1 MLPMFLAMHLPLL
14 VLCCFHLP
22 SVYYVYATVIAEQFD
37 MVLVCCSSWCI
48 WYISQKESQK
58 ITLCFSYRFHGI
70 GNDATGH
77 GYGFIQEYLGYGNFF
92 IWVFIATIPGL
103 ILSRFLIFQRLWKE
117 IRSNSE
123 INVFQLVCKYDF
135 RTCKSNFFFPPFSS
149 MIPKKTLRLPKC

>member
-1 MLPMFLAMHLPLL
+1 MYLI
-14 VLCCFHLP
+14 
-22 SVYYVYATVIAEQFD
+22 YT
-37 MVLVCCSSWCI
+37 
-48 WYISQKESQK
+48 QKESQN

-123 INVFQLVCKYDF
+123 INVFQLVCINMTLEHKIGQ
-135 RTCKSNFFFPPFSS
+135 FFFPAVFINDTEENIKATE
-149 MIPKKTLRLPKC
+149 MLIKKYNIGGLTFFIVELVRQPTMRKIKRLF

>member
-1 MLPMFLAMHLPLL
+1 L
-14 VLCCFHLP
+14 
-22 SVYYVYATVIAEQFD
+22 
-37 MVLVCCSSWCI
+37 
-48 WYISQKESQK
+48 KESQN

-123 INVFQLVCKYDF
+123 INVFQLVCINMTLEHKIGQ
-135 RTCKSNFFFPPFSS
+135 FFFSCRFHQ
-149 MIPKKTLRLPKC
+149 